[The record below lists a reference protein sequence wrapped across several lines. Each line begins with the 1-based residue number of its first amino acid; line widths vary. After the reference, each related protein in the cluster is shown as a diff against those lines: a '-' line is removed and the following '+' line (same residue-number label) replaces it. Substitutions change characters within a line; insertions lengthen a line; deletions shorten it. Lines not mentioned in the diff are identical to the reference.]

1 MVFSHRNAVN
11 DGRISH
17 LHFYSD
23 TVIESGR
30 LVTSHFSGVS
40 VNNHYILISA
50 CMFNVTFR
58 FFLSRSLVWIFLPS
72 KSCKKV
78 QRAALKRSDL
88 TGAAQRARSSKSPL
102 QVLQETNDLTPE
114 RLSFFSKNKKDEH
127 RTFMQQKLS
136 LQTRFYFLPLEAS
149 VTSSICYLAAAA
161 SIKPAAWTHA
171 HTHTHSYNQ
180 CNPTQQHSPKTS
192 HLLVLMSVEEAALI
206 KIAPDVE
213 VHLTRC
219 ALSVT
224 SSLQKPVCGTSPRL

>member
-50 CMFNVTFR
+50 RMFNVTFR
-58 FFLSRSLVWIFLPS
+58 FFLSWSLVWIFLPS

-114 RLSFFSKNKKDEH
+114 RLSFFSKDKKMNIEPSCNKNCLYKLDF
-127 RTFMQQKLS
+127 TFYHWR
-136 LQTRFYFLPLEAS
+136 LQWHHQYVIWLLQLPSNLQPE
-149 VTSSICYLAAAA
+149 
-161 SIKPAAWTHA
+161 
-171 HTHTHSYNQ
+171 HTHTHTHTVTTNAI
-180 CNPTQQHSPKTS
+180 QHSSIHPKHPTY
-192 HLLVLMSVEEAALI
+192 
-206 KIAPDVE
+206 
-213 VHLTRC
+213 
-219 ALSVT
+219 
-224 SSLQKPVCGTSPRL
+224 